1 MVKEKKKG
9 GGGSGPSEKVTV
21 LPRLNSADTLS
32 KL

>member
-1 MVKEKKKG
+1 MVKEKKK

-21 LPRLNSADTLS
+21 LPRLNSANTLS